1 MECSLAYRARS
12 EKEIS
17 QGVEIQHRD
26 WELKNPSLAPHQEW
40 DQQVG
45 PTMTS
50 LSFRAYK
57 HPQASL

>member
-1 MECSLAYRARS
+1 M
-12 EKEIS
+12 
-17 QGVEIQHRD
+17 EIQQRD

-50 LSFRAYK
+50 LSLQSL
-57 HPQASL
+57 QAPSGMTLSSQLPKLSS